1 MNKVIEQTI
10 FFKDASPE
18 ELFDI
23 ILDAKKHSGI
33 LGGAAVKIT
42 KNEGD
47 PFSCLNGLLKGKN
60 LMIVPNRMIVQSW
73 RGDVWD
79 DDELDSVL
87 TLVFTSVKGGSEI
100 YMVHSN
106 TADEFVERWDEV
118 YWQPMKKYLKAARD
132 K

>member
-10 FFKDASPE
+10 FFKDASQE

-23 ILDAKKHSGI
+23 ILDAKKHSEI
-33 LGGAAVKIT
+33 LGGATVKIT
-42 KNEGD
+42 RNEGD

-87 TLVFTSVKGGSEI
+87 TLVFTSVKDGSEI
-100 YMVHSN
+100 YIVHSN

-118 YWQPMKKYLKAARD
+118 YWQPMKKYLNASRK